1 MFCQSWSS
9 PPSCW
14 LRRTANCT
22 IEAPCDFVEA
32 RHNEKIK
39 LIRNIA
45 AAAVGVSIIV
55 WLVVLAVEISRFWPW
70 QLRSG

>member
-1 MFCQSWSS
+1 M
-9 PPSCW
+9 
-14 LRRTANCT
+14 
-22 IEAPCDFVEA
+22 EA